1 MRAQLVKNTE
11 LIKGM
16 FTKKISNDV
25 YDNETT
31 TLFNTLIDNNK
42 CLSELEPA
50 AEHNKSATQATTA
63 TEQTQVQ
70 PQDGQQVQPQD
81 SQQVDIHNTV
91 YYKLLKG
98 DYQQVKTTL
107 ETNKDN
113 VDVFHSYGMI
123 SLLNPNL
130 NGNNIIVLVNSKLVC
145 YQWLGLYLKYNTGC
159 HASDIITLITHHCI
173 HPYLALTMYS
183 YQTPR
188 DYITLYNTYHKKTID
203 SYEGISVEFG
213 LKDIIAGKPMEYI
226 HSVLMSLLSIENID
240 KPIRIYYYGQLL
252 DKHPPVY
259 KHENIPQKLINNISD
274 LKLYVDNL
282 NLYKDKVFVK
292 FNYNLINSIFVS
304 TDMKTILDKVCLVLR
319 YMNYYWLTYAANDH
333 NCYFTIEYKD
343 GINPCVIKDI
353 MTMDI
358 NNNRLILVHYLADNL
373 SELV

>member
-16 FTKKISNDV
+16 FIKKVSNDV
-25 YDNETT
+25 YDDETT

-42 CLSELEPA
+42 CLSELEPDT
-50 AEHNKSATQATTA
+50 EHDQVQPMAPPQNGQ
-63 TEQTQVQ
+63 QVQ
-70 PQDGQQVQPQD
+70 PQDGQQVN
-81 SQQVDIHNTV
+81 IHDTV

-107 ETNKDN
+107 EANKDN
-113 VDVFHSYGMI
+113 VDVFYGYGMI

-130 NGNNIIVLVNSKLVC
+130 NGNNIIELVNSKLVC

-159 HASDIITLITHHCI
+159 HADDIITLITHHCI

-183 YQTPR
+183 YQTPQ

-213 LKDIIAGKPMEYI
+213 LKDIIASKPMEYI
-226 HSVLMSLLSIENID
+226 HSVLTSLSNVENID
-240 KPIRIYYYGQLL
+240 KPIRVYYYGEIL

-259 KHENIPQKLINNISD
+259 KHEHLPQKLINSIPD
-274 LKLYVDNL
+274 FKLYISNL

-292 FNYNLINSIFVS
+292 FNYNLINTIFAS
-304 TDMKTILDKVCLVLR
+304 TILANTDMNAILDNIYLVLR
-319 YMNYYWLTYAANDH
+319 YMNDYWLTYAMNDY

-343 GINPCVIKDI
+343 GINSCVIKDI

-358 NNNRLILVHYLADNL
+358 NNNRLILVNYLADKLSNL
-373 SELV
+373 M